1 MRPTLKAPHWP
12 VSSVV
17 TLQEHNGRNAKEYN
31 FFARR
36 SRLAKKLVI
45 IEKQL
50 KSNTVQGLF
59 LFVSNNTDTVN
70 PRCRSTIAGPD
81 SNLSFNLIT

>member
-45 IEKQL
+45 LFKPVFHREEVETMKIIFR
-50 KSNTVQGLF
+50 TVALVF
-59 LFVSNNTDTVN
+59 S
-70 PRCRSTIAGPD
+70 
-81 SNLSFNLIT
+81 